1 VASRTRY
8 SRARKLARTLLIV
21 VFAQALVLAEPAWAQ
36 STAPVCGQA
45 RPDDPKNPFD
55 KLRLD
60 DVAGMRSAIGKY
72 GLSFGVTE
80 TDEVL
85 GNPTGGTRRGAIY
98 EGLTDTS
105 LKFDLRPYFHWR
117 GVFCIRALQI
127 RGRGLS
133 ANDLGNNLATIGSV
147 EADRATRLFEFW
159 YEQHIGD
166 WLRIRIG
173 QQAADQEFLVSS
185 TARVFINSTFGF
197 PSLPGTVLPAGGPD
211 YPLATP
217 AIRFRFE
224 PSDELTIYAGLF
236 NGNPTGAPFGSSDP
250 QRFDPSGTAFR
261 VGDGALAMF
270 EVRYNPGN
278 TDDNGTYR
286 FGAWFN
292 SERFP
297 DQHFASNGVS
307 LASPLSSG
315 VPRLL
320 GNNYSA
326 YGIIDQP
333 LYTSKASGQSLN
345 VFFRAMGA
353 PGDRN
358 LVSFYF
364 DTGLAFK
371 GPFGRKD
378 DTFGIGYGYAQIGSA
393 ARLLDRDTAAI
404 MPGYPVRSR
413 EAALEVTYQ
422 FQVTESWQL
431 QPDFQY
437 ITAPNGGVLNPNA
450 PGRKIGDAA
459 VLGVRSTISF

>member
-1 VASRTRY
+1 MSGG
-8 SRARKLARTLLIV
+8 RARRTIAALILGVILALGRS
-21 VFAQALVLAEPAWAQ
+21 AWADGG
-36 STAPVCGQA
+36 PVCGQTA
-45 RPDDPKNPFD
+45 PDDPDKPFAG
-55 KLRLD
+55 KLLGD
-60 DVAGMRSAIGKY
+60 PAGLRATLGNYGATIGI
-72 GLSFGVTE
+72 SE

-85 GNPTGGTRRGAIY
+85 GNPIGGTKHGAIY
-98 EGLTDTS
+98 EGLTDAN

-117 GVFCIRALQI
+117 GVFCIRAFQI
-127 RGRGLS
+127 YGRGLS
-133 ANDLGNNLATIGSV
+133 LNDLGNNIGTVSSI

-185 TARVFINSTFGF
+185 TSRVFINSTFGF
-197 PSLPGTVLPAGGPD
+197 PSLPGTDLPAGGPD

-217 AIRFRFE
+217 AIRFRFD
-224 PSDELTIYAGLF
+224 PSDELTVYAGLF
-236 NGNPTGAPFGSSDP
+236 NGNPTGAAFSDPDP
-250 QRFDPSGTAFR
+250 QRADFSGTAFR
-261 VGDGALAMF
+261 TGDGALALF

-278 TDDNGTYR
+278 TDGNGTYR
-286 FGAWFN
+286 LGAWFN

-315 VPRLL
+315 TPRLL
-320 GNNYSA
+320 GNDYSL
-326 YGIIDQP
+326 YGIVDQP
-333 LYTSKASGQSLN
+333 LFADKTSGQRLN
-345 VFFRAMGA
+345 AFFRAMGA

-378 DTFGIGYGYAQIGSA
+378 DTVGIGFGYAQIGDSA
-393 ARLLDRDTAAI
+393 RQLDRDTAAI
-404 MPGYPVRSR
+404 IPGYPVRSC
-413 EAALEVTYQ
+413 EAVVELTYQ
-422 FQVTESWQL
+422 VQVTDWWQL

-437 ITAPNGGVLNPNA
+437 VVAPNGGVPNPNA
-450 PGRKIGDAA
+450 PGRKIGSAA
-459 VLGVRSTISF
+459 VLGLRSAITF